1 MIGGMNAEMRPL
13 SRTAHGVRL
22 FATAKPS
29 TAHGEF
35 RERVTVVVTLTALV
49 DVAGTAL
56 VWLFEHD
63 TATVNSPWDA
73 FFWCTTQLLTVSSQ
87 LPLPT
92 TTGGRIV
99 DLALEAWAI
108 TAVTALAGLFSH
120 FFRRRH
126 GEVSD

>member
-1 MIGGMNAEMRPL
+1 MDAEIGPL
-13 SRTAHGVRL
+13 SRAARALRL
-22 FATAKPS
+22 FATAHPA
-29 TAHGEF
+29 TPHGEF
-35 RERVTVVVTLTALV
+35 RARLTVMALLTALV

-56 VWLFEHD
+56 VWLFEHG
-63 TATVNSPWDA
+63 TGTVDNPWDA

-99 DLALEAWAI
+99 DIALEAWAI

-120 FFRRRH
+120 FFHRRQ
-126 GEVSD
+126 GEAGS